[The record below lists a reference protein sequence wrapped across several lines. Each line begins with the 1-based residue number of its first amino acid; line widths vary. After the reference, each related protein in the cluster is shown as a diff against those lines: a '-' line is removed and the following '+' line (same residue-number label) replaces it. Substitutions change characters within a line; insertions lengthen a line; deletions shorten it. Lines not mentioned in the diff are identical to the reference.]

1 MKINFKNVVF
11 AMVFVTIS
19 VAIAAK
25 TENFD
30 GSRFFNPWAPS
41 MDKSFVELLRW
52 QLFGDST
59 PWPESRENEV
69 VAKLSDQVA
78 QGQWSTTFINHA
90 THLIQLKGFNFLT
103 DPIFSERAS
112 PVQWAGPKRIRKPA
126 LLIKDLPKIDF
137 VLISHNHYDHM
148 DSASIQDLAK
158 IHNPIFIVP
167 LANGELIQG
176 MGAEKVVELD
186 WWQEH
191 QVVNSEFKITLVPA
205 QHWSARGVFD
215 RNKALWG
222 GFVIQ
227 SQKFKIY
234 FAGDTGYGD
243 FFKEIRKKLGPMSL
257 SLLPI
262 GAYEPRWFMK
272 GHHMNPAEAVMA
284 HKDLE
289 SKFSLGTHFG
299 TFKLTDEGVDDPEI
313 ALTEALNEMGVSSEA
328 FIAPQVGET
337 HTR

>member
-1 MKINFKNVVF
+1 MNINFKNVVF
-11 AMVFVTIS
+11 ALVLLAIS
-19 VAIAAK
+19 TGIA
-25 TENFD
+25 TRSENFD
-30 GSRFFNPWAPS
+30 GSRFFNPWAPA
-41 MDKSFVELLRW
+41 MDKSYLDLLRW
-52 QLFGDST
+52 QLLGDST
-59 PWPESRENEV
+59 PWPESRENEI

-90 THLIQLKGFNFLT
+90 THLIQVKGINFLT

-112 PVQWAGPKRIRKPA
+112 PFQWVGPKRIRKPA
-126 LLIKDLPKIDF
+126 LQIKDLPKIDF

-148 DSASIQDLAK
+148 DSASIDQLTK
-158 IHNPIFIVP
+158 IHNPVFIVP
-167 LANGELIQG
+167 LANGDLIKG
-176 MGAEKVVELD
+176 MGAENVVELN
-186 WWQEH
+186 WWEDH
-191 QVVNSEFKITLVPA
+191 QILNSDFKITLVPA
-205 QHWSARGVFD
+205 QHWSARGLFD

-227 SQKFKIY
+227 SEKIKIY

-243 FFKEIRKKLGPMSL
+243 FFKEIRKKLGPMNL

-272 GHHMNPAEAVMA
+272 DHHMNPAEAVMA

-313 ALTEALNEMGVSSEA
+313 ALTEALTEMGVSGDA

-337 HTR
+337 HSR